1 MTRYPKKAYIS
12 VIKIRSMEK
21 FVDTTDWPKC
31 GTVQIARGKYYTPE
45 IAGNQFDAIRIND
58 ERRGR
63 YVYDLYQDD
72 SLFLTGVSPL
82 FLEFLS

>member
-1 MTRYPKKAYIS
+1 
-12 VIKIRSMEK
+12 MEK

-31 GTVQIARGKYYTPE
+31 GIVQIARGKYYTPE
-45 IAGNQFDAIRIND
+45 IAGNQFDAVRIND

-63 YVYDLYQDD
+63 YVYDLYRDD
-72 SLFLTGVSPL
+72 SLFLTGVNPI